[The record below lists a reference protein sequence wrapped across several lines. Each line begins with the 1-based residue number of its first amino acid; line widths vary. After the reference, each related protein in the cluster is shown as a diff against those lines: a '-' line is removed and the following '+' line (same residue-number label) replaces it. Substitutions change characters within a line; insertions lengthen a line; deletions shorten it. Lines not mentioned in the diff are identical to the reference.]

1 MDTGLLFGFFL
12 VIVLLFCLITLARAA
27 RIVRQYEKGL
37 VMRLGKFH
45 AMTPSGLTFIV
56 PFIDDLIRVDM
67 REQVISV
74 PPQKLIT
81 KDNVTVEVDAVV
93 YYKVVD
99 PVKSQFEVQ
108 DFGYACTTLA
118 QTNLRNLIGDRTLD
132 ETLVARDMINT
143 NLRHVLDEATNNW
156 GVKAT
161 RVEVQKIDPPR
172 DITEAMSRQMKAERD
187 KRAAVLEADGVKQS
201 QILQAEGFKQSEIL
215 KAEGDAQ
222 ARITRAN
229 AEAEAIKLVST
240 AAETFFKERAEMMR
254 RLEVLN
260 NTLAQNTKYIVPSN
274 AGLVNVLG
282 LDGMVQGAQ
291 AASAAPASTTSSGRS
306 LQNDGLMKPRPRVKR
321 VDKHGNSVRVGDR
334 IRVTGIHSKVRDT
347 KEFKT
352 RTILK
357 RCVGRVFP
365 FTGFKRIG
373 LSCTWAT

>member
-1 MDTGLLFGFFL
+1 MDNPFATFLPILLIALLL
-12 VIVLLFCLITLARAA
+12 VGVLVLVRAA
-27 RIVRQYEKGL
+27 RIVNQYEKGII
-37 VMRLGKFH
+37 MRLGKFH
-45 AMTPSGLTFIV
+45 GLAPSGLTIIM
-56 PFIDDLIRVDM
+56 PLTDSLIRVDM

-143 NLRHVLDEATNNW
+143 NLRHVLDEATNGW
-156 GVKAT
+156 GVKVT

-229 AEAEAIKLVST
+229 AEAEAIRLVST
-240 AAETFFKERAEMMR
+240 AAETFFKDRAEAMR
-254 RLEVLN
+254 RLEVLSS
-260 NTLAQNTKYIVPSN
+260 TLVHNTKYIVPSN

-282 LDGMVQGAQ
+282 LDAAIGSA
-291 AASAAPASTTSSGRS
+291 AASVAPP
-306 LQNDGLMKPRPRVKR
+306 PRPK
-321 VDKHGNSVRVGDR
+321 S
-334 IRVTGIHSKVRDT
+334 
-347 KEFKT
+347 
-352 RTILK
+352 
-357 RCVGRVFP
+357 
-365 FTGFKRIG
+365 
-373 LSCTWAT
+373 

>member
-1 MDTGLLFGFFL
+1 MDATFFVPVLLVAALLFG
-12 VIVLLFCLITLARAA
+12 LILLARSA
-27 RIVRQYEKGL
+27 RIVNQYEKGI

-45 AMTPSGLTFIV
+45 GIVPSGLAIIMPLTDSI
-56 PFIDDLIRVDM
+56 LRVDM

-143 NLRHVLDEATNNW
+143 NLRHVLDEATNGW
-156 GVKAT
+156 GVKVT
-161 RVEVQKIDPPR
+161 RVEVQKIDPPK

-187 KRAAVLEADGVKQS
+187 KRAAVLEAEGFKQS
-201 QILQAEGFKQSEIL
+201 QILQAEGVKQSEIL

-222 ARITRAN
+222 ARVTRAN
-229 AEAEAIKLVST
+229 AEAEAIRLVST
-240 AAETFFKERAEMMR
+240 AAETFFKDRAEVMR

-260 NTLAQNTKYIVPSN
+260 NTLAHNTKYIVPSN
-274 AGLVNVLG
+274 SGLVNVLG
-282 LDGMVQGAQ
+282 LDSAVGAAAGVAGAAMV
-291 AASAAPASTTSSGRS
+291 P
-306 LQNDGLMKPRPRVKR
+306 PRPGAPK
-321 VDKHGNSVRVGDR
+321 S
-334 IRVTGIHSKVRDT
+334 
-347 KEFKT
+347 
-352 RTILK
+352 
-357 RCVGRVFP
+357 
-365 FTGFKRIG
+365 
-373 LSCTWAT
+373 